1 MSSQSLISQSV
12 LDLVGRTPLVQ
23 LNRVV
28 PSGPHRYLAKVEY
41 FNPGMSVKDRMAL
54 ALIEA
59 AEKRG
64 DLKPGGT
71 IVEATSGNTGVGLA
85 MVAAVKGYKTVFAM
99 PSKMSKEKVDAL
111 KAYGAEVIITPSG
124 VEPQDPRSHY
134 SVARKRASEIP
145 NAFLANQYDN
155 PDNPE
160 VHYRTTGPE
169 IWEQTSGKVDAFFAG
184 IGTGGT
190 LSGTARFLKEK
201 NPQVKIVCADPIGS
215 ILYDLFYYK
224 EVRTPPTPY
233 HLEGIGEDMLPK
245 NVHFQLMD
253 EFIHVEDKESFQLTR
268 DLLKKEGLFVG
279 PSSGAALLAALKYG
293 AKVTKPSTFV
303 VLFPDSASKYMS
315 KVHNDE
321 WMKEKGLL

>member
-1 MSSQSLISQSV
+1 MRPQSAISPNV
-12 LDLVGRTPLVQ
+12 LDLIGNTPLVE
-23 LNRVV
+23 LHRVV
-28 PSGPHRYLAKVEY
+28 PASPHRYLAKVEY

-64 DLKPGGT
+64 ELKPGGT

-85 MVAAVKGYKTVFAM
+85 MVAAVKGYKTVFTI
-99 PSKMSKEKVDAL
+99 PSKMSQEKIDTL
-111 KAYGAEVIITPSG
+111 RAYGAEVIVTPSG
-124 VEPQDPRSHY
+124 VEPTDPRSHY
-134 SVARKRASEIP
+134 SVARKIASERS

-160 VHYRTTGPE
+160 VHYNTTGPE
-169 IWEQTSGKVDAFFAG
+169 IWQQTSGQVDAFFAG

-190 LSGTARFLKEK
+190 LSGTGRYLKEK
-201 NPQVKIVCADPIGS
+201 KPSVKIVCADPVGS
-215 ILYDLFYYK
+215 ILHDLFYYK
-224 EVRTPPTPY
+224 EVRTPPAPY

-245 NVHFQLMD
+245 NVHFEVMD
-253 EFIHVEDKESFQLTR
+253 EFIAVEDRESFQLTR
-268 DLLKKEGLFVG
+268 ALLTKEGLFVG

-293 AKVTKPSTFV
+293 AKVSKPSTFV
-303 VLFPDSASKYMS
+303 VLFPDSAAKYMS
-315 KVHNDE
+315 KVHNDV